1 MAGAKREPTPYVSI
15 YDRLWIFFGRLY
27 FRQKKNRLERIGKE
41 GSASYEWMK
50 WMDEI
55 QVASLI
61 DDGYI
66 IRYKTRTTR
75 Y

>member
-1 MAGAKREPTPYVSI
+1 MNLLRMYPSMIVYGFSLDVCIS
-15 YDRLWIFFGRLY
+15 G
-27 FRQKKNRLERIGKE
+27 KKNRLERIGKE

>member
-1 MAGAKREPTPYVSI
+1 MNLLRMYPSMIVYGFSLDVCISGK
-15 YDRLWIFFGRLY
+15 
-27 FRQKKNRLERIGKE
+27 KKNRLERIGKE

>member
-1 MAGAKREPTPYVSI
+1 MNLCI
-15 YDRLWIFFGRLY
+15 YLSMIFHGFSLDVCISGP
-27 FRQKKNRLERIGKE
+27 KNHLERIGKE
-41 GSASYEWMK
+41 GSASYKWMK
-50 WMDEI
+50 WIDEI
-55 QVASLI
+55 QVASSI